1 MSTHEITM
9 SALSDRYPNHY
20 GRARL
25 CARGYMPTLDAM
37 RRGVPTGR
45 SKPEHEMI
53 RALHNLSAVCLFLV
67 GKFLLRPVQALLA
80 YIRPRA
86 AAGEMMAFTAE
97 PLAHEL
103 MLGLFTI
110 PGLRWSLALVMQ
122 GQAGHA
128 TAVLAA
134 KVVRLDHDQIEAAR
148 ERGEQARLARA
159 RGTFAR
165 FAMLAMAA
173 GGRS

>member
-1 MSTHEITM
+1 
-9 SALSDRYPNHY
+9 
-20 GRARL
+20 
-25 CARGYMPTLDAM
+25 
-37 RRGVPTGR
+37 
-45 SKPEHEMI
+45 
-53 RALHNLSAVCLFLV
+53 
-67 GKFLLRPVQALLA
+67 
-80 YIRPRA
+80 
-86 AAGEMMAFTAE
+86 
-97 PLAHEL
+97 
-103 MLGLFTI
+103 
-110 PGLRWSLALVMQ
+110 MQ

>member
-1 MSTHEITM
+1 MQVQINPANVRPFLRTPD
-9 SALSDRYPNHY
+9 ARAQ
-20 GRARL
+20 ARL
-25 CARGYMPTLDAM
+25 RLAGYMPNRYDSV
-37 RRGVPTGR
+37 RPD
-45 SKPEHEMI
+45 HEII
-53 RALHNLSAVCLFLV
+53 RALHALDAVCLFLV

>member
-1 MSTHEITM
+1 MQVQINPANVRPFLRTPD
-9 SALSDRYPNHY
+9 ARAQ
-20 GRARL
+20 ARL
-25 CARGYMPTLDAM
+25 RFAGYMPNRYDSVHPDHEIRVLHALD
-37 RRGVPTGR
+37 
-45 SKPEHEMI
+45 
-53 RALHNLSAVCLFLV
+53 AVCLFLV